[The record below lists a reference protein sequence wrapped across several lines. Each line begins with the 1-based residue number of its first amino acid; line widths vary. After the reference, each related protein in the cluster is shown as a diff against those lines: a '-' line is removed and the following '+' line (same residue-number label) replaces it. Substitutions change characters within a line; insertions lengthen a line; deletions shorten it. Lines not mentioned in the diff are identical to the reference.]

1 MDNFYSQQTYQKKNK
16 RSLSLYFLMAF
27 GSFAFAQVA
36 IAQTSLTGT
45 VYRDFN
51 GSGAKE
57 NTSAYNEPGVSGVT
71 VKAYSAAGTLLATT
85 TTDANG
91 AYSFSA
97 PTVAN
102 NVKVRLEFTGWQS
115 SDYPAPTGL
124 NSKSSVQFATANT
137 TTPAVADFGINYPGH
152 YIDNLNARVVVPT
165 YVNGDNQTI
174 TGNWYDASDGDGAYA
189 FNYDGTA
196 QTTIA
201 KQGQTGA
208 TWGTA
213 YSRQADK
220 LYYAAFVKRHVALG
234 PLGVNGLYVT
244 NGAKTAANTS
254 STTTFVNLNA
264 INPAFDA
271 GSLPGRSFS
280 PGNNNKTQANY
291 DNFTGGNVLTEVGKV
306 GLGGITISDDGK
318 YLYVI
323 NLADRRLWRI
333 QLGANGAAP
342 TLASQIVRYDI
353 SYGIA
358 EGNSTFRPFAV
369 KFHRGN
375 IYVGGVLDGVKP
387 DNSAV
392 DRNELKAIVVK
403 VDASANPATATFTQ
417 VLNAPLTYNR
427 RANANTGFG
436 FNKNTNY
443 TDPNG
448 TIPAATTCQTSWH
461 PWVRNFNELTK
472 NGTNIIHPQPMLSAI
487 EFDPSDND
495 AMIIGISDRTGH
507 QTGNVNFGMS
517 GSTLYTG
524 NSVGDIMKAGNTGGT
539 YANFTIEN
547 NGTAGSRTTNGAG
560 NNEGIGGGEFYYT
573 DRFSANAI
581 GNPGP
586 LYIGNPSTGAAN
598 LDHDETSVGSVA
610 NFPGKEVISTAFDP
624 AVIWY
629 TGGVRYYA
637 NDNGVAKNGKVLYT
651 GNDVSVF
658 GKASGLGDIEIIS
671 SPAPIEIGNR
681 VWFDANGNGIQDA
694 DENGIAGV
702 TVQLRQGATVIATAT
717 TDASGNYYFS
727 SDASRSSTGSAIYN
741 ISQLQPD
748 GTYTIR
754 IPNAQGGSVQ
764 SPLSTYEL
772 TFAHNG
778 GADANAGERD
788 SDGAYTGNDAD
799 ITVATGVAGSNNHSY
814 DFGFATIGTVSGGGG
829 GGVESKSLG
838 DAIATRVYKNA
849 VNSIQGAVDYS
860 KLPSATRSS
869 TIRSNN
875 AGTGLKLSD
884 ILPTSLSNSAYKSL
898 ITTPKD
904 LLAITNAKDILSI
917 DFVKNNIANAVAFG
931 TQTSSEV
938 YDHTKPICDRLKGAE
953 LIGLQTTSVKGIDM
967 VQYTLKNNKGE
978 TEYAMSFIIGAKSGR
993 SNYTIQSNWLNKDYT
1008 IDESM
1013 FNIQLWAGSPA
1024 LVLEMATDIITRLQ
1038 NTQPIQE
1045 IKSNAGLPK
1054 AYITAGARVED
1065 KVELTINNTLSATS
1079 GSFEI
1084 SDRANEQ
1091 TTGTVS
1097 RTIPVTLTANG
1108 ITKVSIP
1115 SSDLY
1120 ESTIN
1125 LYVNG
1130 QLTDVVFMADG
1141 AWGLDYNTS
1150 TTSIK
1155 SFTVTNS
1162 NKAVVKDEFPVFRNA
1177 SVTGTTP
1184 DYLTVYKLLRAGGVP
1199 QDLSAFKTLKF
1210 TASGNATLTI
1220 TLVKQSITNWKDQ
1233 YSLQLPVSN
1242 DPQEYMISLSD
1253 FKSATATTP
1262 LNPNDINSIVVSMGP
1277 SSQGRSTEV
1286 TTSISNVSFTKDDL
1300 VYLRSLQAK
1309 DVTSYPNPSNG
1320 RFTVTFKADK
1330 DYSLN
1335 LKVTEAASGKV
1346 VATKAVNAVKGENNV
1361 QMNVDGNGTQK
1372 LYIINLE
1379 GSNIKYKAS
1388 KVVIGKN

>member
-1 MDNFYSQQTYQKKNK
+1 MNNFYTQQTYRKKNIGITPYIFLLAI
-16 RSLSLYFLMAF
+16 SLMAL
-27 GSFAFAQVA
+27 ANLAT
-36 IAQTSLTGT
+36 AQTSVTGT

-51 GSGAKE
+51 GSGARE
-57 NTSAYNEPGVSGVT
+57 NNSSYNEPGVSGVL
-71 VKAYSAAGTLLATT
+71 VRAFSIAGTQLGTATT
-85 TTDANG
+85 NANG
-91 AYSFSA
+91 VYSF
-97 PTVAN
+97 N
-102 NVKVRLEFTGWQS
+102 FNIIGNGIKVRLEFEGWQS
-115 SDYPAPTGL
+115 TDYPAPAGL
-124 NSKSSVQFATANT
+124 NNKTSVQFVTGNT
-137 TTPAVADFGINYPGH
+137 TTPTVADFGINYPGH
-152 YIDNLNARVVVPT
+152 YVDNLNARVVVPT
-165 YVNGDNQTI
+165 YVNGDNQYI
-174 TGNWYDASDGDGAYA
+174 SGNWYDAAEGDGAYA

-213 YSRQADK
+213 YNRQADK
-220 LYYAAFVKRHVALG
+220 LYYSAFVKRHVTLG
-234 PLGVNGLYVT
+234 PLGTSGIYVT
-244 NGAKTAANTS
+244 NGAKAVANTG
-254 STTTFVNLNA
+254 STTSFVNLNS
-264 INPAFDA
+264 INPAFNA
-271 GSLPGRSFS
+271 GSLPSRNAIG
-280 PGNNNKTQANY
+280 NNKTQANY
-291 DNFTGGNVLTEVGKV
+291 DNITGGNVLTEVGKV
-306 GLGGITISDDGK
+306 GLGGISISDDGQ
-318 YLYVI
+318 YLYVV

-333 QLGANGAAP
+333 ELGLNGSAP
-342 TLASQIVRYDI
+342 TNASQIVRYDM
-353 SYGIA
+353 SYGVA

-387 DNSAV
+387 DNSTV

-403 VDASANPATATFTQ
+403 VSASANPATATFTE

-472 NGTNIIHPQPMLSAI
+472 IGTNIIHPQPMLSAI
-487 EFDPSDND
+487 EFDPSDDD

-507 QTGNVNFGMS
+507 QTGNVNFGVS
-517 GSTLYTG
+517 GGTLYTG

-539 YANFTIEN
+539 YSNFSIES
-547 NGTAGSRTTNGAG
+547 NGTAGTKTTNGAG
-560 NNEGIGGGEFYYT
+560 NNEGNGGGEFYYN
-573 DRFSANAI
+573 DRFSANSI

-586 LYIGNPSTGAAN
+586 LYVGNPATGSAN

-610 NFPGKEVISTAFDP
+610 NFPGKEVINTAFDP
-624 AVIWY
+624 YTIWY

-637 NDNGVAKNGKVLYT
+637 NDNGQAKNGKVLYS

-658 GKASGLGDIEIIS
+658 GKASGLGDLEIIS
-671 SPAPIEIGNR
+671 APAPIEIGNR
-681 VWFDANGNGIQDA
+681 IWFDANGNGIQDA
-694 DENGIAGV
+694 DENGISGV
-702 TVQLRQGATVIATAT
+702 TVQLRIGGTVIGTAV
-717 TDASGNYYFS
+717 TDANGEYYFS
-727 SDASRSSTGSAIYN
+727 SDPNRTSTASAIYN
-741 ISQLQPD
+741 IALLQPNSSF
-748 GTYTIR
+748 TIR

-764 SPLSTYEL
+764 APLSTYEL
-772 TFAHNG
+772 TFANNG
-778 GADANAGERD
+778 GVDANADERD

-799 ITVATGVAGSNNHSY
+799 IAVTTGTVGSNNHSY

-849 VNSIQGAVDYS
+849 INSMQGTVDYS
-860 KLPSATRSS
+860 KLPSATASA
-869 TIRSNN
+869 TIRSNS
-875 AGTGLKLSD
+875 GSSLKLAD
-884 ILPTSLSNSAYKSL
+884 ILPTALSNSSYKSL
-898 ITTPKD
+898 VTTPKD

-917 DFVKNNIANAVAFG
+917 DFVKNNVASAVAFG

-953 LIGLQTTSVKGIDM
+953 LIGLQTTNVKGIDM

-978 TEYAMSFIIGAKSGR
+978 TEYAMSFIIGTKSGR
-993 SNYTIQSNWLNKDYT
+993 ANYTIQSNWLNKDYT

-1024 LVLEMATDIITRLQ
+1024 LVLEMAADIITRLQ
-1038 NTQPIQE
+1038 KTQPIQE
-1045 IKSNAGLPK
+1045 VKSNAGLPK
-1054 AYITAGARVED
+1054 AYIVAGARVED
-1065 KVELTINNTLSATS
+1065 KVELTINNTLSATN
-1079 GSFEI
+1079 GTFEI

-1091 TTGTVS
+1091 TTGTVK

-1108 ITKVSIP
+1108 TTKISIP

-1155 SFTVTNS
+1155 NFTVTNS
-1162 NKAVVKDEFPVFRNA
+1162 NKTIAKDEFPVFRDA

-1199 QDLSAFKTLKF
+1199 QDLSAYKTLKF
-1210 TASGNATLTI
+1210 TASGNTTLNI

-1233 YSLQLPVSN
+1233 YSLQLPVSK

-1253 FKSATATTP
+1253 FKSATSNTP
-1262 LNPNDINSIVVSMGP
+1262 LNPNDINSLVISMGP
-1277 SSQGRSTEV
+1277 ASQGRSTEV
-1286 TTSISNVSFTKDDL
+1286 TTSVSSVSFTKDDL
-1300 VYLRSLQAK
+1300 VYLRSLQAR

-1320 RFTVTFKADK
+1320 KFTVTFKADK
-1330 DYSLN
+1330 DYSLS

-1346 VATKAVNAVKGENNV
+1346 VASRAVNAVKGENIV

-1379 GSNIKYKAS
+1379 GSNIKYKAA
-1388 KVVIGKN
+1388 KVVVGKN

>member
-1 MDNFYSQQTYQKKNK
+1 MDNFYSFQTYQKKNK
-16 RSLSLYFLMAF
+16 GRFSLYFLFALGFLAF
-27 GSFAFAQVA
+27 SQMLT
-36 IAQTSLTGT
+36 AQTSVTGT

-71 VKAYSAAGTLLATT
+71 VKAYSAAGVLLATAT
-85 TTDANG
+85 TNANG
-91 AYSFSA
+91 VYTFSA
-97 PTVAN
+97 PAVAN
-102 NVKVRLEFTGWQS
+102 NTKVRLEFTGWQS

-152 YIDNLNARVVVPT
+152 YVDNLNARIVVPT

-174 TGNWYDASDGDGAYA
+174 TGNWYDASEGDGAYA
-189 FNYDGTA
+189 FNYDGSA

-213 YSRQADK
+213 YSKQADK

-244 NGAKTAANTS
+244 NGAKAVANTA
-254 STTTFVNLNA
+254 STTSFVNLNA
-264 INPAFDA
+264 INPAFNA

-291 DNFTGGNVLTEVGKV
+291 DNITGGNVVTEVGKV

-342 TLASQIVRYDI
+342 TLASQIVRYDMT
-353 SYGIA
+353 YGIA

-369 KFHRGN
+369 KFYRGN

-403 VDASANPATATFTQ
+403 VDASANPATAPFTE
-417 VLNAPLTYNR
+417 VLNTPLTYNR

-448 TIPAATTCQTSWH
+448 TIPAATICQTSWH

-472 NGTNIIHPQPMLSAI
+472 NSSSIIHPQPMLSAI

-495 AMIIGISDRTGH
+495 AMILGITDRTGH
-507 QTGNVNFGMS
+507 QTGNVNLGVS
-517 GSTLYTG
+517 GNTLYTG

-539 YANFTIEN
+539 YSSFSIEN
-547 NGTAGSRTTNGAG
+547 NGTAGSKTTNGAG
-560 NNEGIGGGEFYYT
+560 NNEGPGGGEFYYT

-586 LYIGNPSTGAAN
+586 LYIGNPATGSGN

-610 NFPGKEVISTAFDP
+610 NFPGKEVINTAFDP
-624 AVIWY
+624 YTIWY

-637 NDNGVAKNGKVLYT
+637 NDNGQAKNGKVLYS

-694 DENGIAGV
+694 DEDGIAGV
-702 TVQLRQGATVIATAT
+702 TVQLRQGATVIATAV

-727 SDASRSSTGSAIYN
+727 SDPSRSSTGSAKYN

-764 SPLSTYEL
+764 APLSTYEL
-772 TFAHNG
+772 TFANNG
-778 GADANAGERD
+778 GVDPNAGERD

-799 ITVATGVAGSNNHSY
+799 ITVTTGVAGSNNHSY

-849 VNSIQGAVDYS
+849 VNSMQGAVDYS
-860 KLPSATRSS
+860 KLPSATISS
-869 TIRSNN
+869 TIRTNN
-875 AGTGLKLSD
+875 SGSALKLSD
-884 ILPTSLSNSAYKSL
+884 ILPTTLSNSSYKSL

-917 DFVKNNIANAVAFG
+917 DFVKNNVANAVAFG

-953 LIGLQTTSVKGIDM
+953 LIGLQTTNVKGIDM

-1024 LVLEMATDIITRLQ
+1024 LVLEMAADIVTRLQ
-1038 NTQPIQE
+1038 KTQPIQE
-1045 IKSNAGLPK
+1045 IKSNAGLPQ

-1065 KVELTINNTLSATS
+1065 KVELTINNGLSATN

-1091 TTGTVS
+1091 TTGTVK

-1141 AWGLDYNTS
+1141 AWGLDYNTN

-1155 SFTVTNS
+1155 NFTVTNT
-1162 NKAVVKDEFPVFRNA
+1162 NKAPVKDEFPVFRDA

-1184 DYLTVYKLLRAGGVP
+1184 DYLTIYKLLRAGGVP

-1210 TASGNATLTI
+1210 TASGNTTLTI

-1233 YSLQLPVSN
+1233 YSLQLPVSK
-1242 DPQEYMISLSD
+1242 DPQEYMLSLSD
-1253 FKSATATTP
+1253 FKSANLTTP

-1277 SSQGRSTEV
+1277 ASQGRSTEV
-1286 TTSISNVSFTKDDL
+1286 TTSLSSVSFTKDDL

-1320 RFTVTFKADK
+1320 RFAVTFKADK

-1346 VATKAVNAVKGENNV
+1346 VATKAVNAVKGENIV

-1379 GSNIKYKAS
+1379 GSNVKYKAS